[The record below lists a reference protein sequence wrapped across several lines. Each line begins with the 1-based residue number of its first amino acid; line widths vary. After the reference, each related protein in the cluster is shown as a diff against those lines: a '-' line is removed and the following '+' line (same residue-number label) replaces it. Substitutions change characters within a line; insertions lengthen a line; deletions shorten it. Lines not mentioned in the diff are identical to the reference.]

1 MNKNILVI
9 GGAGYIGSATVNE
22 LVNSDYNVTVL
33 DNLSTGQ
40 VDKVNE
46 KAKTINGDI
55 LDINN
60 LENIFQE
67 NTFDTVIHFAAK
79 KAVGESEEKPELYF
93 QNNVIGT
100 LNILTM
106 MSKYNV
112 PKIIFSSTAAVYK
125 PKDEE
130 NAIYNEDS
138 ETSPI
143 NVYGRTKYM
152 CELMIKDFAR
162 LGKIKQ
168 YFIFRYFNVAGDTG
182 LNYIEKN
189 AQNVFPL
196 LTNAILNGTD
206 FTVFGED
213 YSTKDGSG
221 VRDYIHLSDL
231 VNAHI
236 LAVENDKSGI
246 YNLGTKNGYSVKE
259 LIKAFEEATGKKM
272 NVKISERRKGDPA
285 VVVADSTKANQE
297 LSWISKEDL
306 NSMVTST
313 LKAYGYSEDKLLQ

>member
-9 GGAGYIGSATVNE
+9 GGAGYIGSSCVNS

-40 VDKVNE
+40 IEKVNQ
-46 KAKTINGDI
+46 KAKTIHGDI
-55 LDINN
+55 LDIIT
-60 LENIFQE
+60 LENVFKD
-67 NTFDTVIHFAAK
+67 NTFNTVIHFAAK
-79 KAVGESEEKPELYF
+79 KAVGESEENPELYF

-100 LNILTM
+100 LNILSM

-130 NAIYNEDS
+130 NAVYTEDS
-138 ETSPI
+138 EVEPI
-143 NVYGRTKYM
+143 NVYGRTKLM
-152 CELMIKDFAR
+152 CELIIKDFTR
-162 LGKIKQ
+162 LGKIKE
-168 YFIFRYFNVAGDTG
+168 YTIFRYFNVAGDTG

-196 LTNAILNGTD
+196 LTNAILNGTE
-206 FTVFGED
+206 FTIFGED
-213 YSTKDGSG
+213 YSTPDGSG

-231 VNAHI
+231 VNAHV
-236 LAVENDKSGI
+236 LAIENNTSGI

-259 LIKAFEEATGKKM
+259 LIKAFEDMTSKKM
-272 NVKISERRKGDPA
+272 NIKISERRKGDPA
-285 VVVADSTKANQE
+285 TVIADSSKSNAN
-297 LSWISKEDL
+297 L
-306 NSMVTST
+306 NWKSEHSLDDMVTST
-313 LKAYGYSEDKLLQ
+313 LKAYGYVNDKLLQ

>member
-9 GGAGYIGSATVNE
+9 GGAGYIGSSCVNS

-40 VDKVNE
+40 IEKVNQ
-46 KAKTINGDI
+46 KAKTIHGDI
-55 LDINN
+55 LDIIT
-60 LENIFQE
+60 LENVFKNNSFSTI
-67 NTFDTVIHFAAK
+67 IHFAAK
-79 KAVGESEEKPELYF
+79 KAVGESEENPELYF

-100 LNILTM
+100 LNILSM

-130 NAIYNEDS
+130 NAVYTEDS
-138 ETSPI
+138 EVEPI
-143 NVYGRTKYM
+143 NVYGRTKLM
-152 CELMIKDFAR
+152 CELIIKDFTR
-162 LGKIKQ
+162 LGKIKE
-168 YFIFRYFNVAGDTG
+168 YTIFRYFNVAGDTG

-196 LTNAILNGTD
+196 LTNAILNGTE
-206 FTVFGED
+206 FTIFGED
-213 YSTKDGSG
+213 YSTPDGSG

-231 VNAHI
+231 VNAHV
-236 LAVENDKSGI
+236 LAIENNTSGI

-259 LIKAFEEATGKKM
+259 LIKAFEDMTSKKM
-272 NVKISERRKGDPA
+272 NIKISERRKGDPA
-285 VVVADSTKANQE
+285 TVIADSSKSNAN
-297 LSWISKEDL
+297 L
-306 NSMVTST
+306 NWKSEHSLDDMVTST
-313 LKAYGYSEDKLLQ
+313 LKAYGYVNDKLLQ

>member
-9 GGAGYIGSATVNE
+9 GGAGYIGSSCVNE
-22 LVNSDYNVTVL
+22 LVKGNYNVTVL

-40 VDKVNE
+40 TDKVNE

-55 LDINN
+55 LDISF
-60 LENIFQE
+60 LENVFKD
-67 NTFDTVIHFAAK
+67 NSFDTVIHFAAK

-100 LNILTM
+100 LNILSM

-125 PKDEE
+125 PQGGE
-130 NAIYNEDS
+130 NVIYNEDS

-196 LTNAILNGTD
+196 LTNAILNGTE
-206 FTVFGED
+206 FIVFGED
-213 YSTKDGSG
+213 YATKDGSG
-221 VRDYIHLSDL
+221 IRDYIHLSDL

-236 LAVENDKSGI
+236 LAIENNKSGT

-259 LIKAFEEATGKKM
+259 LVKAFEDATNKKM
-272 NVKISERRKGDPA
+272 DIKISDRRKGDPA
-285 VVVADSTKANQE
+285 IVIADSTKANA
-297 LSWISKEDL
+297 DL
-306 NSMVTST
+306 NWQAQYSLNDMVTST
-313 LKAYGYSEDKLLQ
+313 LKAYGYINNKLI